1 MTQIKLGNYKG
12 MAIPK
17 IVVEVSEAEVAA
29 ELERA
34 RQMAAEW
41 IDVEKA
47 ANGDEVLID
56 FEGFLDGVPF
66 NGGKGENYPLTLG
79 SGSFIPGFEEQLID
93 AAKGDDVDV
102 VVTFPEE
109 YHAEELAGK
118 ESVFKVKVHNVRRK
132 QTPEMGD
139 EFVAKVSPYK
149 TLDELKSKI
158 EEAIKA
164 QKTAQEKQEAA
175 KKQLLSVC
183 EAVLEEA
190 ELEQVVEDF
199 VENTRAQLQSYGMSL
214 EDYLAMTGN
223 TVDDIKKENRAKAEE
238 MLRATKILGEIAKLE
253 NIEAE
258 QAEIDREIEGL
269 SNQYQMPVEQLKAML
284 SEEDKKNIATDIK
297 LGKAFQFVIENCI
310 EI

>member
-12 MAIPK
+12 MEIPK

-164 QKTAQEKQEAA
+164 QKTAQEKQDAA

-199 VENTRAQLQSYGMSL
+199 VENTRAQLQSYGMAL

-238 MLRATKILGEIAKLE
+238 ILRATKILGEIAKLE